1 MLREAIYKV
10 SVMKKVWLLAL
21 VPVIGLAGFCSMNKP
36 QLAIMKGMDI
46 KHNSVFVQEEGG
58 LSYSLNSNNI
68 TNELGSS
75 HAIFLAGEFVKKFGP
90 TTRIP
95 KYKNLTAL
103 DVSKSL
109 LRARDYSL
117 AEVMW
122 NDLGND
128 QVQTGV
134 RKAANNNSIKIGNG
148 LGCVKIV
155 TEQVTTCRAEPGA
168 NEYSERDLT
177 NYLLDLDKYLSSNE
191 LSLKNFIGD
200 FENEPRYSFVL
211 KTLPSINSS
220 TMIGTAQNIKTNQ
233 SFYTIA
239 GSVTGVKSKKRFYYT
254 LNGTGNSND
263 VYSEQLKIIKTLNDN

>member
-1 MLREAIYKV
+1 
-10 SVMKKVWLLAL
+10 MKKIWLLAL
-21 VPVIGLAGFCSMNKP
+21 IPVIAIAGYFSMNKP
-36 QLAIMKGMDI
+36 ELAIIKGLEI

-58 LSYSLNSNNI
+58 LSYNLNSSNV

-128 QVQTGV
+128 QVQSGV
-134 RKAANNNSIKIGNG
+134 RKAAGNNSIKIGNG

-177 NYLLDLDKYLSSNE
+177 NYLLDLDKYLASNE
-191 LSLKNFIGD
+191 LSLKKFIGD
-200 FENEPRYSFVL
+200 FGNEPRYSFVL
-211 KTLPSINSS
+211 QSLPTINSS
-220 TMIGTAQNIKTNQ
+220 TMIGTAQNVKTNQ

-239 GSVTGVKSKKRFYYT
+239 GSVKGVKSKKNYYYT
-254 LNGTGNSND
+254 LNGTGNAND
-263 VYSEQLKIIKTLNDN
+263 VYKEQLLIIKTLNDN